1 MAQKTLNFQ
10 LISDA
15 RFDADP
21 KAKIDEMLEQLKKK
35 LKIKDVEL
43 RYGTPVHYHWEDW
56 EQYRVNC
63 KVAKFTRRT
72 TWKDIME
79 LVNSVHPTEFKL
91 I

>member
-10 LISDA
+10 LISDS
-15 RFDADP
+15 RYDDDP
-21 KAKIDEMLEQLKKK
+21 KTKMDEMLELLKKK

-43 RYGTPVHYHWEDW
+43 HCGTPVYYHWEDW
-56 EQYRVNC
+56 EQYKANC
-63 KVAKFTRRT
+63 KVIKFTRRT

-79 LVNSVHPTEFKL
+79 LVNSIHTTEFKL